1 MLGMRQCGKTYTLKE
16 FGRKHYE
23 DETYFDFER
32 NPQLSNIFRDLDPN
46 RIIKELSAA
55 NGRRITERTL
65 IIFDEIQHCY
75 AALSS
80 LKYFCQEMPG
90 YHIVCAGSLLS
101 LALANRSPTGK
112 DAGGIQD
119 RNTFPAGKVNFIRM
133 WPMDFG
139 EFILATEG
147 EEFFGMIDGIP
158 PREEI
163 PAWAMERLES
173 SYGDYLMVGGMPE
186 SVQTW
191 IGTKDLVEVRR
202 VQNEM
207 IRSFREDMGKYSGFS
222 YQKVVALWDSA
233 AYQAVE
239 AGNRFFL
246 KKAGGTTKTLADPL
260 QWLLDAGLLK
270 RAWEVNDDSIPR
282 IRGAESITSCIC
294 RTWGFSRVWRAYPR
308 STSHQQTAEPRSFA
322 GPWQRTMPSTK

>member
-1 MLGMRQCGKTYTLKE
+1 
-16 FGRKHYE
+16 
-23 DETYFDFER
+23 
-32 NPQLSNIFRDLDPN
+32 
-46 RIIKELSAA
+46 
-55 NGRRITERTL
+55 
-65 IIFDEIQHCY
+65 
-75 AALSS
+75 
-80 LKYFCQEMPG
+80 MPG